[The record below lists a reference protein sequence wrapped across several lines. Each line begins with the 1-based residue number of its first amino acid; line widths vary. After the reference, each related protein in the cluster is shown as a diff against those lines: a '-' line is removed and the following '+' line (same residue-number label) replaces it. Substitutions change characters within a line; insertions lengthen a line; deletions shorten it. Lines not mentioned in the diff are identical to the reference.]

1 MTITPDESRSVHAG
15 GPEVSRGKDAEK
27 APAGR
32 TDGPPDDVDQ
42 RILAGLRDDGRI
54 SMSALADL
62 VGVSRAT
69 VYTRVENMLASGV
82 ITGFS
87 AQVDPRRVGFGI
99 CTLVFVTVQPQTWV
113 SFRRRVSEMSQV
125 EYCAVT
131 TGEHDAML
139 LVRARDV
146 AEVHHFV
153 TEVLSV
159 LPEIR
164 AVESVLVMDEVI
176 RRPYLLPGDVPAP
189 PPVPAQQV
197 GMTRFIRA
205 GGSHAGL
212 D

>member
-1 MTITPDESRSVHAG
+1 MIVTSDIIAKVQPKGQAM
-15 GPEVSRGKDAEK
+15 SRGKEPDDT
-27 APAGR
+27 PAGR
-32 TDGPPDDVDQ
+32 TAAPLDEVDH
-42 RILAGLRDDGRI
+42 RILAVLRTDGRI
-54 SMSALADL
+54 SMSALAEQ
-62 VGVSRAT
+62 VEVSRAT
-69 VYTRVENMLASGV
+69 VYNRVEHLVAAGV
-82 ITGFS
+82 VTGFS
-87 AQVDPRRVGFGI
+87 AHVDPRKVGFGI
-99 CTLVFVTVQPQTWV
+99 CTLVFVSVHPQTWA

-153 TEVLSV
+153 TEVLSL

-164 AVESVLVMDEVI
+164 AVESVLVMDEVL
-176 RRPYLLPGDVPAP
+176 RRPYLLPSDVPQAP
-189 PPVPAQQV
+189 PTPGGQV

-205 GGSHAGL
+205 GGTL

>member
-1 MTITPDESRSVHAG
+1 MSRNRAG
-15 GPEVSRGKDAEK
+15 PG

-32 TDGPPDDVDQ
+32 NADPLDEVDQ
-42 RILAGLRDDGRI
+42 RILAELRTDGRI
-54 SMSALADL
+54 SMSALAER

-69 VYTRVENMLASGV
+69 VYTRVENLLASGV

-87 AQVDPRRVGFGI
+87 AQVDPARVGFGI
-99 CTLVFVTVQPQTWV
+99 CTLVFVTVRPQTWAA
-113 SFRRRVSEMSQV
+113 FRGRVAEMPQV

-139 LVRARDV
+139 LVRAVDV

-164 AVESVLVMDEVI
+164 AVESVLVMDEVV
-176 RRPYLLPGDVPAP
+176 RRPYLLPGDL
-189 PPVPAQQV
+189 PPVPAPGEPPV

-205 GGSHAGL
+205 RGERG
-212 D
+212 

>member
-1 MTITPDESRSVHAG
+1 MSRS
-15 GPEVSRGKDAEK
+15 KDSS
-27 APAGR
+27 
-32 TDGPPDDVDQ
+32 GPPTGRSPLDDVDQ
-42 RILAGLRDDGRI
+42 RILAGLRTDGRI
-54 SMSALADL
+54 SMSALADQ

-69 VYTRVENMLASGV
+69 VYTRVENLLASGV

-87 AQVDPRRVGFGI
+87 AQVDPLKVGFGI
-99 CTLVFVTVQPQTWV
+99 CTLVFVTVSPQTWA
-113 SFRRRVSEMSQV
+113 SFRRRVLEMSQV

-153 TEVLSV
+153 TDVLSL

-164 AVESVLVMDEVI
+164 AVESVLVMDEVL
-176 RRPYLLPGDVPAP
+176 RRPYLLPGDIPAAP
-189 PPVPAQQV
+189 PPAQQV
-197 GMTRFIRA
+197 GMTRFIRSS
-205 GGSHAGL
+205 GDHAGL

>member
-1 MTITPDESRSVHAG
+1 
-15 GPEVSRGKDAEK
+15 VSRGQESGDP
-27 APAGR
+27 PAGR
-32 TDGPPDDVDQ
+32 IADPPDEIDK
-42 RILAGLRDDGRI
+42 RILAGLRDNGRI
-54 SMSALADL
+54 SMSALAEQ

-69 VYTRVENMLASGV
+69 VYTRVENMVARGV

-87 AQVDPRRVGFGI
+87 ARVDPRKVGFGI
-99 CTLVFVTVQPQTWV
+99 CTLVFVTVRPQSWK
-113 SFRRRVSEMSQV
+113 SFRRRVVEMPQV

-131 TGEHDAML
+131 TGQHDAML

-153 TEVLSV
+153 TDVLSL

-164 AVESVLVMDEVI
+164 AVESVLVMDEVV
-176 RRPYLLPGDVPAP
+176 RRPYLLPHDVPTSP
-189 PPVPAQQV
+189 PPPQQV

-205 GGSHAGL
+205 GEDHAGL